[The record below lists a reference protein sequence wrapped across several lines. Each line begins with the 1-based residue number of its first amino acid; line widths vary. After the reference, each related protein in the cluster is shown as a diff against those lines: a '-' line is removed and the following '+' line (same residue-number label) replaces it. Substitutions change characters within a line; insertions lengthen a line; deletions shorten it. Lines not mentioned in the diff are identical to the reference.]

1 MRAVLQRV
9 RRGRVAVADQMVA
22 EIGPGLVVLLGVGR
36 GDTAADADWLAEK
49 VATLRIFEDGE
60 GKSNLSVQDV
70 GGAALVV
77 SQFTLYADTRK
88 GRRPSFLD
96 AALPEAAEPLVQR
109 FGERLASLGIPV
121 QSGVFGAHMVVEIEN
136 DGPVTIWLERT
147 AERGAEP

>member
-70 GGAALVV
+70 GGAVLVV

-96 AALPEAAEPLVQR
+96 AALPEAAAPLVQR
-109 FGERLASLGIPV
+109 FGERLASLGIRV

-147 AERGAEP
+147 AER